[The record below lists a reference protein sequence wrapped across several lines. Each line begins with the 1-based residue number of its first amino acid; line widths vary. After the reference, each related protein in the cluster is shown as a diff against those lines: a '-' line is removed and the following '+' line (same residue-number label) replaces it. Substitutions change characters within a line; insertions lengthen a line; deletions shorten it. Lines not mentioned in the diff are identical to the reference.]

1 METKETKTWPT
12 LEPKKENRFVVNF
25 PEPFKIPQYVIHKTS
40 RPSFYITESG
50 MIKWNNIAFILYDPI
65 SPSTSVAIMEGV
77 KELRKK
83 DSQNLV
89 IGIEIL
95 SPVGDVVESWDIHGK
110 INSIDFGV
118 LDWKN
123 GNHLNITIDFN
134 VDYAKL
140 NF

>member
-12 LEPKKENRFVVNF
+12 LETKKENRFVVNF
-25 PEPFKIPQYVIHKTS
+25 PEPFKIPQYVVHKAS
-40 RPSFYITESG
+40 RPSFYTTESG
-50 MIKWNNIAFILYDPI
+50 MIIWNNIAFVLYDPI

-77 KELRKK
+77 KELRKR

-110 INSIDFGV
+110 ISSIDFGV

-123 GNHLNITIDFN
+123 GNPLNITIDFN
-134 VDYAKL
+134 VDYAQLK
-140 NF
+140 F